1 MRGIRAITTLDR
13 YLFNQ
18 FMGPFVLAVVGFA
31 VIGVVDILFY
41 LVELTVISGI
51 PLHTVIQL
59 LLFKLPAVMVM
70 FFPMAVLFSVM
81 LMMIRMAKDNEL
93 TILRTS
99 GVPSSRIVIPILFIT
114 LFTAGLSY
122 ISNEKL
128 VPWTNEHSNSL
139 IRAQIEKTPPISVA
153 ENIVFKDNENRF
165 FYIKHVNSKEGIMQ
179 NVLIFEETSDFPRII
194 TAKKALWH
202 HSSWTLLDGFI
213 QETDDNGAIQFVD
226 HYNEMTIQIA
236 QDLDTFFKQEKSA
249 KEMDSKELKNKI
261 TTLNKGGINTQGL
274 KVEYYMKTSIPFGC
288 AIFGLIGIA
297 YCLTFVRTGKDWW
310 GVIIAIIIAVLS
322 VGLYLFI
329 TALFRAI
336 AKDGNLSAFWG
347 AWIPNIIYGSI
358 AGVIT
363 IYQCLTR

>member
-1 MRGIRAITTLDR
+1 MRGTGAITILDR

-51 PLHTVIQL
+51 PFHTIIQL

-81 LMMIRMAKDNEL
+81 LMLVRMAKDNEL

-99 GVPSSRIVIPILFIT
+99 GVTTSRIIIPILLT
-114 LFTAGLSY
+114 TVFTAGISY
-122 ISNEKL
+122 VTNEKL
-128 VPWTNEHSNSL
+128 VPWTNEQSNTI
-139 IRAQIEKTPPISVA
+139 IRAQIEKTPPISIS

-165 FYIKHVNSKEGIMQ
+165 FYIKHVNSKEGIMH
-179 NVLIFEETSDFPRII
+179 NILIFEETSDFPRII
-194 TAKKALWH
+194 SAKKALWH
-202 HSSWTLLDGFI
+202 NSAWTLLDGFI
-213 QETDDNGAIQFVD
+213 QEIDANGTIQFLD
-226 HYNEMTIQIA
+226 HFNEMSIQIS

-249 KEMDSKELKNKI
+249 KEMSSEELQEKI
-261 TTLNKGGINTQGL
+261 SILNKGGINTQGL

-288 AIFGLIGIA
+288 TIFGMIGIA

-329 TALFRAI
+329 TALSRAI
-336 AKDGNLSAFWG
+336 AKEGTIPAIWG

-358 AGVIT
+358 AGVVT
-363 IYQCLTR
+363 TYQCLTR